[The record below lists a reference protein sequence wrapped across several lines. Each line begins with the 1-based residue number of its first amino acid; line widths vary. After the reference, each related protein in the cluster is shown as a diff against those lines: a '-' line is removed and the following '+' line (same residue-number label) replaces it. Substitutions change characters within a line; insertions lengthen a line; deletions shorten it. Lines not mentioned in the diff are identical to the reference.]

1 MYISG
6 WLKVDSCNIVSLAMF
21 ARTEAVRFLVAALGH
36 LLVAGSG
43 FALSGLTAYFVVK
56 MVAEGT
62 SLQKHVFCRKHNFRC
77 SYRGTLF
84 MFMFTICCMYVAH
97 QFSLSLVVHL

>member
-62 SLQKHVFCRKHNFRC
+62 SLQKHVFVENIIFVGHIEARFLCSCLQYVVCMLLIIC
-77 SYRGTLF
+77 SYRW
-84 MFMFTICCMYVAH
+84 
-97 QFSLSLVVHL
+97 